1 MAHSICRRGIYRIG
15 ISSNFLSISSTP
27 TTEAMSSAKLPRLP
41 EAQLLKSFFSC
52 LAPSTM
58 LADRFKVK
66 DINFLVSKRSMFIQ
80 TFDTPNPNS
89 LKFVPGVSVL
99 EYGTADFPD
108 WSHSYKSPL
117 AKRLFGVEGVKAVFF
132 GPDFVTVTRDSED
145 TVWKLLKPEI
155 YAVITDFFAVGNLP
169 VMSDSA
175 PSSDTMIE
183 EDDDEIV
190 CMIKELL
197 DTRIRPTVMEDG
209 GDIIYMGFDEDT
221 GVVSLQMQGSCS
233 NCPSST
239 VTLKSGIEN
248 MLKYYIPEVQS
259 VEEVKSDLE
268 KVSDEAFEK
277 LEGMIKPRPTKPKGE
292 GYKWTDDQGWIKT

>member
-1 MAHSICRRGIYRIG
+1 MAHSICRRAFYRIG
-15 ISSNFLSISSTP
+15 TSSNFLSVSSAP
-27 TTEAMSSAKLPRLP
+27 TTEAMGLSKLVKFS
-41 EAQLLKSFFSC
+41 EAQLQKSFFSC
-52 LAPSTM
+52 LAPTSM

-66 DINFLVSKRSMFIQ
+66 EINFLASKRSMFIQ

-99 EYGTADFPD
+99 EFGTADFPD

-175 PSSDTMIE
+175 PSSDTMID

-268 KVSDEAFEK
+268 KVSDEEFEK
-277 LEGMIKPRPTKPKGE
+277 LESMIKPRPTKPKGE
-292 GYKWTDDQGWIKT
+292 GYKWTDDQGWVKS